1 MSVPKKMQ
9 EFAALYGCEIV
20 ELYSGEGDVLYAWP
34 KGVSRQEATNRQE
47 FVCRV
52 YYARDVDL
60 NKIKSILERVSG
72 RTLAQ
77 FWTGR

>member
-1 MSVPKKMQ
+1 MSVPRKMQ

-20 ELYSGEGDVLYAWP
+20 EKPTYDGYRLYAQAN
-34 KGVSRQEATNRQE
+34 GNEAMLCLTYE
-47 FVCRV
+47 
-52 YYARDVDL
+52 ARDVDL
-60 NKIKSILERVSG
+60 NNLKDVLQRVSG

>member
-9 EFAALYGCEIV
+9 TLAAIYDCEIV
-20 ELYSGEGDVLYAWP
+20 ELYSGEGDVLYARP
-34 KGVSRQEATNRQE
+34 KDVSLQEATNRQE

-52 YYARDVDL
+52 YYARDIDL
-60 NKIKSILERVSG
+60 NTLKEIVQRISG

-77 FWTGR
+77 FWTN